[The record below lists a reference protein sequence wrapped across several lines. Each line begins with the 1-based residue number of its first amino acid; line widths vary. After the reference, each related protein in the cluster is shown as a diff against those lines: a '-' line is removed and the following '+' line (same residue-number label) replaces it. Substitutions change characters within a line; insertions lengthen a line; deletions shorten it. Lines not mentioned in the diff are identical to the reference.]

1 MGGFVITG
9 VGLLVGA
16 GLGWV
21 SIYGLVTSQTSSD
34 GTSPV
39 NADTNSIQYGVT
51 TDTTSGS
58 ASE

>member
-1 MGGFVITG
+1 MGGGIVLTG

-21 SIYGLVTSQTSSD
+21 SIYGLVTSQTSTD

-51 TDTTSGS
+51 TTK
-58 ASE
+58 

>member
-1 MGGFVITG
+1 MGGGIVLTG

-21 SIYGLVTSQTSSD
+21 SIYGLVTSQTSTD

-39 NADTNSIQYGVT
+39 NADTNTIQYGT
-51 TDTTSGS
+51 TPTK
-58 ASE
+58 